1 MNDLKEIETIARS
14 VNAKVIART
23 DVGFIMNAFQLLNCI
38 QDEGVFKVTDDGL
51 SCAVVDSAHIAMM
64 EILLNKD
71 LFRPL
76 TANKDTEFAIDF
88 DAAWDCLKKVYQNDT
103 KQAIHFLSTDALII
117 VEENIMHLWTD
128 RKHMKWSLPDYVG
141 LSQPNLPSLPDKHFK
156 AIVTASAGELVEA
169 INGTT
174 GISEH
179 SIFSFE
185 GERDLKISAIDDT
198 KELTSSIST
207 VGVERAE
214 QARSIIPSEYL
225 LGPLKCLDKET
236 LVRLRIGNEYPI
248 VCEWPISKESVVGS
262 FEGRTYTARLFIA
275 PRIESSEN

>member
-14 VNAKVIART
+14 VNARVIART
-23 DVGFIMNAFQLLNCI
+23 DVGFIMNAFQLLNCF
-38 QDEGVFKVTDDGL
+38 QDEGLIRVTDDGL
-51 SCAVVDSAHIAMM
+51 SCTVVDPAHIAMI
-64 EILLNKD
+64 EIVLNKD

-76 TANKDTEFAIDF
+76 TAAKDTEFAIDF
-88 DAAWDCLKKVYQNDT
+88 DSAWDCLKRVYQNDT
-103 KQAIHFLSTDALII
+103 KQAIRFLSTDALII

-128 RKHMKWSLPDYVG
+128 RKHMKWSLPDQAG
-141 LSQPNLPSLPDKHFK
+141 LSQAHLPTLPDKNFK
-156 AIVTASAGELVEA
+156 AIVTASAGEIAEA
-169 INGTT
+169 INGNM
-174 GISEH
+174 GISDH

-225 LGPLKCLDKET
+225 LPSLKCLDKDT

-248 VCEWPISKESVVGS
+248 VCEWPISKESVTGS
-262 FEGRTYTARLFIA
+262 FEPRTYTARLFIA
-275 PRIESSEN
+275 PRIETTE